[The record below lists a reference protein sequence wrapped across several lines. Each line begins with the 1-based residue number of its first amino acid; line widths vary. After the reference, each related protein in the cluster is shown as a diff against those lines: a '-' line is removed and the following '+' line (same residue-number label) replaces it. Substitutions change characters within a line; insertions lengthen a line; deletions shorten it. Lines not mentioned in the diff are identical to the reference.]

1 MQGCGIMM
9 ANPKDLPQQD
19 TVHQDILLKD
29 MVARGQETQ
38 QVLTVVYIF
47 TWVNELPDHSEE

>member
-1 MQGCGIMM
+1 MM

-38 QVLTVVYIF
+38 QVLTVVDIF